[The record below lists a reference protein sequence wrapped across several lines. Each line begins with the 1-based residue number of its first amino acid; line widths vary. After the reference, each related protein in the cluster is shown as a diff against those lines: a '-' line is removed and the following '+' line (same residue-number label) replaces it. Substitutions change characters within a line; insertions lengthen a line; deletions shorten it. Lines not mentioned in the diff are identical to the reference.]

1 MASIKYLVT
10 VDAEPSTV
18 TKLERM
24 DEDGTLKPIEISNLR
39 LDLVYPGG
47 PSVSPTAGLKTT
59 DGEEIRISFPGK
71 PPGRA
76 R

>member
-1 MASIKYLVT
+1 MASIKYIVT
-10 VDAEPSTV
+10 VDAETSTV

>member
-10 VDAEPSTV
+10 VDAETSTV

-47 PSVSPTAGLKTT
+47 PSVSPTAGLKPT

>member
-1 MASIKYLVT
+1 MAIIKYLVT
-10 VDAEPSTV
+10 VDAETSTV